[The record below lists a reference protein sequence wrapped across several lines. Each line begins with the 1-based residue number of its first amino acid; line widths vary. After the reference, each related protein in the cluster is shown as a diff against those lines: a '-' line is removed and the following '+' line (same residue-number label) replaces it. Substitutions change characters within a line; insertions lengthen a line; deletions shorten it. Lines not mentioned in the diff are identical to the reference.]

1 MYLLDTNLYI
11 RALTDAAFGSA
22 LAAFQQLH
30 LEALWL
36 SAVVVFEVTVGA
48 RDAEHATAWERW
60 LVRPFR
66 TRERVLV
73 PGDATWRITAEA
85 RRRLRSSKRYDAS
98 LARASFQN
106 DLLIAATC
114 RERGATL
121 ITANARDFE
130 IIKRVIPLRFVT
142 AFPTR
147 ARRSLR

>member
-11 RALTDAAFGSA
+11 RALNEPAFGLT
-22 LAAFQQLH
+22 LADFQQRH
-30 LEALWL
+30 LKSLLL
-36 SAVVVFEVTVGA
+36 SAIVVYEVAVGA
-48 RDAEHATAWERW
+48 RDAEHAAAWERW

-73 PGDATWRITAEA
+73 PGESTWRITADA
-85 RRRLRSSKRYDAS
+85 RRRLRSGKRYEAS
-98 LARASFQN
+98 LATASFQN

-121 ITANARDFE
+121 ITANARDFA

-142 AFPTR
+142 ALP
-147 ARRSLR
+147 A

>member
-11 RALTDAAFGSA
+11 RALNEPVFGDA
-22 LAAFQQLH
+22 LADFQQAH
-30 LEALWL
+30 LQALWV

-48 RDAEHATAWERW
+48 RDAEHAAAWERW
-60 LVRPFR
+60 LVRPFHK
-66 TRERVLV
+66 RERVLL
-73 PGDATWRITAEA
+73 PGDTTWRIAAEA

-98 LARASFQN
+98 LALASFQN

-130 IIKRVIPLRFVT
+130 IIERVIPLRFVT
-142 AFPTR
+142 SFPAR
-147 ARRSLR
+147 ARSSVR

>member
-1 MYLLDTNLYI
+1 MYLLDTHLYI
-11 RALTDAAFGSA
+11 RALNEAAFGA
-22 LAAFQQLH
+22 ELADFQQANLKS
-30 LEALWL
+30 LWV

-48 RDAEHATAWERW
+48 RDAEHAAAWERW

-73 PGDATWRITAEA
+73 PGDTTWRITAEA
-85 RRRLRSSKRYDAS
+85 HRRLRSSKRYEAS
-98 LARASFQN
+98 LGLASFQN

-130 IIKRVIPLRFVT
+130 IIQRVIPLRFVT
-142 AFPTR
+142 SFPAA
-147 ARRSLR
+147 ARSSAR

>member
-11 RALTDAAFGSA
+11 RALNEAAFGAA
-22 LAAFQQLH
+22 LADFQRAH
-30 LEALWL
+30 VESLWV

-48 RDAEHATAWERW
+48 RDAEHAAAWERW

-73 PGDATWRITAEA
+73 PGDTTWRITAEA
-85 RRRLRSSKRYDAS
+85 RRRLRSSKRYEGS
-98 LARASFQN
+98 LALASFQN

-130 IIKRVIPLRFVT
+130 IIRRVIPLRFFT
-142 AFPTR
+142 SFPAA
-147 ARRSLR
+147 ARSSAR

>member
-11 RALTDAAFGSA
+11 RALNESAFGVA
-22 LAAFQQLH
+22 LAEFQRQQLKS
-30 LEALWL
+30 LWL

-48 RDAEHATAWERW
+48 RDVGRAAAWERW

-66 TRERVLV
+66 TRERLLV
-73 PGDATWRITAEA
+73 PVESTWRITAEA
-85 RRRLRSSKRYDAS
+85 RRRLRNSKRYESS
-98 LARASFQN
+98 LALASFQN

-130 IIKRVIPLRFVT
+130 IIARVIPLRFVT
-142 AFPTR
+142 SFPA
-147 ARRSLR
+147 ARS